1 MKTVFALV
9 DCNNFYASCERLF
22 RPELEG
28 KPVVVLSNNDGC
40 IIARS
45 NEAKALG
52 IPMGAPY
59 FKNKTFIKQHR
70 VKVFSSNYA
79 LYGDLSHRVM
89 SILQQMEPE
98 VEIYS
103 IDEAFV
109 RLPKRADTTLTE
121 HALDLRK
128 TIKKHVGIPVSIGIA
143 PTKTL
148 AKIANRIAKKDPSH
162 QGVLDLT
169 DHESLDTILAGTQ
182 VGDIW
187 GIGRRNSEKLH
198 KQGIETALGLKNSN
212 DEWIRKN
219 LTVVG
224 LRTVMEL
231 RGIPC
236 IPIDHAPAARKSVVS
251 SRSFRKPVSS
261 LTDLGE
267 AISSYVSIAT
277 EKLRQEKLVA
287 GNLHI
292 FIHTSP
298 HRINFPQHSGNL
310 MIKLQQPT
318 SSTPALIK
326 AALQGLK
333 KIYKKDFAYQK
344 AGVMLTELTR
354 STMVQQNLFQPLL
367 KNNDAV
373 MDVLDQIN
381 TRWGRNTL
389 QYASSGIAKPWRM
402 SQDRKSPAYTT
413 SWQGLPVVQAG
424 G

>member
-22 RPELEG
+22 QPELEG
-28 KPVVVLSNNDGC
+28 RPVVVLSNNDGC

-59 FKNKTFIKQHR
+59 FKNKSLIEKNR

-79 LYGDLSHRVM
+79 LYGDLSQRVM
-89 SILQQMEPE
+89 SVLQQMEPE

-109 RLPKRADTTLTE
+109 QLPRNTATALTE
-121 HALDLRK
+121 YALDLRK
-128 TIKKHVGIPVSIGIA
+128 TIKMHVGIPVSIGIA

-148 AKIANRIAKKDPSH
+148 AKLANRIAKKVPRYR
-162 QGVLDLT
+162 GVLDLT
-169 DHESLDTILAGTQ
+169 DHESLDTMLDKIE

-187 GIGRRNSEKLH
+187 GIGRRSSEKLNR
-198 KQGIETALGLKNSN
+198 QGIVTALDLKNSN
-212 DEWIRKN
+212 DEWIREH

-231 RGIPC
+231 RGTPC
-236 IPIDHAPAARKSVVS
+236 IAIDHEPTPRKSVVC

-267 AISSYVSIAT
+267 AVSSYVSTAA
-277 EKLRQEKLVA
+277 EKLRDEELNA
-287 GNLHI
+287 GNLHV
-292 FIHTSP
+292 FVRTSP
-298 HRINFPQHSGNL
+298 HRTNLPQHSGNL
-310 MIKLQQPT
+310 MIRLEQPT

-333 KIYKKDFAYQK
+333 KIYKKDFPYQK
-344 AGVMLTELTR
+344 AGVMLTELATAG
-354 STMVQQNLFQPLL
+354 MVQQNLFQPLH
-367 KNNDAV
+367 KNNEAV
-373 MDVLDQIN
+373 MEALDRIN
-381 TRWGRNTL
+381 SRWGRNTL
-389 QYASSGIAKPWRM
+389 QYASSGVAKPWCM
-402 SQDRKSPAYTT
+402 SQEHKSPAYTT
-413 SWQGLPVVQAG
+413 SWNELPLAKAST
-424 G
+424 

>member
-59 FKNKTFIKQHR
+59 FKNKSLIKKNR
-70 VKVFSSNYA
+70 IEVFSSNYA

-89 SILQQMEPE
+89 SVLQQIEPE

-109 RLPKRADTTLTE
+109 RLPKSTGSVLTK
-121 HALDLRK
+121 HALELRK

-148 AKIANRIAKKDPSH
+148 AKIANRIAKKDSGYH
-162 QGVLDLT
+162 GVLDLT

-182 VGDIW
+182 VEDIW

-198 KQGIETALGLKNSN
+198 KQGIITALDLKNSN
-212 DEWIRKN
+212 DEWIRKH

-236 IPIDHAPAARKSVVS
+236 IPIDHEPATRKSVVS
-251 SRSFRKPVSS
+251 SRSFRKPVFS

-287 GNLHI
+287 GNLHV
-292 FIHTSP
+292 FIRTSP
-298 HRINFPQHSGNL
+298 HRTNFPQHSGSL

-333 KIYKKDFAYQK
+333 KIYQKDFAYQK
-344 AGVMLTELTR
+344 AGVMLTELTH
-354 STMVQQNLFQPLL
+354 STMVQQNLFQPLF
-367 KNNDAV
+367 KNNGAV
-373 MDVLDQIN
+373 MDALDQIN

-389 QYASSGIAKPWRM
+389 QYASSGMAKPWRM
-402 SQDRKSPAYTT
+402 NQEHKSPSYTT
-413 SWQGLPVVQAG
+413 SWNELPLVKATV
-424 G
+424 